1 MRMSTDRSE
10 EGFKGLV
17 DLAGGDIKLV
27 LEALEPLEN
36 GAPVTYKEAVKRIVH
51 ARIAREGKNLTVVA
65 PI

>member
-17 DLAGGDIKLV
+17 DLAGGDMKLV
-27 LEALEPLEN
+27 MEALEPLEN
-36 GAPVTYKEAVKRIVH
+36 GVAVTYEKAVDRIVQ
-51 ARIAREGKNLTVVA
+51 ARIAREGKNLTVVT